1 MLKASL
7 ILSQIELEIEYLGYV
22 NVKIMVT
29 SAQIYQNI
37 SEIYLC
43 DSFDNY
49 NIYFKIIVFLSRPI
63 CSFN

>member
-63 CSFN
+63 CS